1 MHPTSHKR
9 LHVLLRYTYLQLRE
23 IDCLTGNS
31 WLISKEEDESH
42 IIFRDL
48 SKKVTIYER
57 QFCFALKEEPLLSE
71 L

>member
-1 MHPTSHKR
+1 MHSTSHKR
-9 LHVLLRYTYLQLRE
+9 PHVLLRYKYLKLRE

-31 WLISKEEDESH
+31 WLISKEEDESC

-48 SKKVTIYER
+48 SKKVTIYEC
-57 QFCFALKEEPLLSE
+57 QFCFALKDGPLLSE